1 MDDGEPARVGRANV
15 GAVTTDQPLRFISL
29 ARACQTL
36 GISSSQGYT
45 LVKSGE
51 IPAIQIGGRGIW
63 RIEVGELEAY
73 IQRRY
78 AATRIKAAQLG
89 GAGDINGG

>member
-1 MDDGEPARVGRANV
+1 M
-15 GAVTTDQPLRFISL
+15 TTDQPPRFISL

-36 GISSSQGYT
+36 GISSSQGYA
-45 LVKSGE
+45 LVKSGQ

-73 IQRRY
+73 IQQRY
-78 AATRIKAAQLG
+78 AATRTKAEQAG

>member
-1 MDDGEPARVGRANV
+1 M
-15 GAVTTDQPLRFISL
+15 
-29 ARACQTL
+29 
-36 GISSSQGYT
+36 GISSSQGYA

-63 RIEVGELEAY
+63 RIEVRELEAY